1 MTDKSLNPLLH
12 PGAVIHTLT
21 MGRVRVKELNG
32 DEVLCQVVG
41 GKGQI
46 ILSHIAATRRIT
58 ETAKGAKK

>member
-12 PGAVIHTLT
+12 PGAVIHTMT

-46 ILSHIAATRRIT
+46 ILSRIAATRRII

>member
-1 MTDKSLNPLLH
+1 MTTRDLNPYLR
-12 PGAVIHTLT
+12 PGVIVHTMT

-46 ILSHIAATRRIT
+46 ILSRIAATRRII